1 VTMKLDEALSL
12 VGAYGRY
19 QLVVFVTISVFDNFP
34 SIMHMSIATFIG
46 YEPPHRCTVLL
57 HHSPRETKLSSSFV
71 NKCVQLISKLTN
83 YYISRES

>member
-1 VTMKLDEALSL
+1 MKLDEALSL

-57 HHSPRETKLSSSFV
+57 HHSTRLAHYLAHLST

-83 YYISRES
+83 YYISRKS